1 MRCVLLATLSSRGCE
16 QGAAA
21 LHALP
26 AARSSRGREQA
37 AAARR
42 ALSAARSSRGYEQRC
57 SSATCAVSNPPA
69 ADDGSN
75 QPADAAQLPD
85 APLHST
91 RRRTET
97 CARRYATEQDTPR
110 APSSLALQC
119 MLLGS
124 RGVTAHRASAA
135 KLQQL
140 TAARV
145 GHLLG
150 EVARGGAPELCFLQI
165 STHAPMAKPK
175 PLPTRPAKPTRNL
188 RQSGLVV
195 HRRGGRRGRGDG
207 AGLAGDAAGMS
218 RVQPTRAQRRGCW
231 KQHGTTRTSGN
242 ERWDGSDA
250 RR

>member
-140 TAARV
+140 TAAW
-145 GHLLG
+145 HTDT
-150 EVARGGAPELCFLQI
+150 LCCTDSTAFVLQNSPTPQLQI
-165 STHAPMAKPK
+165 QAGLVTCWVRWPVAEHLSSASFKSQ
-175 PLPTRPAKPTRNL
+175 PTLLWPNL
-188 RQSGLVV
+188 NLSQLDRQSQLEICAS
-195 HRRGGRRGRGDG
+195 RG
-207 AGLAGDAAGMS
+207 
-218 RVQPTRAQRRGCW
+218 
-231 KQHGTTRTSGN
+231 
-242 ERWDGSDA
+242 
-250 RR
+250 